1 MDFME
6 TPIPIDIQATIEL
19 ENDMKELNFSMKSN
33 KDNIFIIAIKKISQ
47 FLLFTAVK
55 KDSFENI
62 KFENKYSYEEI
73 KKNNKYLNRYG
84 LVELF
89 EKIISEV
96 NKNSLKI
103 IEDINLLKII
113 VQIEKAELFF
123 KLPKKIKSDKEL
135 IQDLNKE
142 IYEIKKELFKKNNLT
157 NEIEIIKKE
166 NMELKQKLDNEIK
179 EKEKLYLKIN
189 IIESQLKYI
198 LEKINPNKIE
208 NNKESKISIISDI
221 NRMNDDYKKY
231 YEILEM
237 IGRGGYGDIFKI
249 KDKYT
254 SELKALKRIYIDIDE
269 FDEEDNEKKLYI
281 NSIKKS
287 IEIMKI
293 CCKNNNNSV
302 KFYEYFQNE
311 KEIAIV
317 MELCDGNLRNILN
330 KNKEGFTVEQICK
343 IMGQLNNTFKILKE
357 NNIIHGDLKLEN
369 ILIKYEDINKYNFI
383 AKLTDYGLSQT
394 LIDARRTPPLGSYDY
409 MAPEL
414 IEGKEYSYKCDL
426 WSIGVII
433 YILFFKEHP
442 YGGRTAIQILNNIR
456 RGILKKSGN
465 INLDDLIKKLLI
477 KEPKK
482 RIGWT
487 EYFNHPFFKE

>member
-157 NEIEIIKKE
+157 NEIEILKME
-166 NMELKQKLDNEIK
+166 NMELKQNLDNEVK
-179 EKEKLYLKIN
+179 VKEKLYL
-189 IIESQLKYI
+189 
-198 LEKINPNKIE
+198 
-208 NNKESKISIISDI
+208 
-221 NRMNDDYKKY
+221 
-231 YEILEM
+231 
-237 IGRGGYGDIFKI
+237 
-249 KDKYT
+249 
-254 SELKALKRIYIDIDE
+254 
-269 FDEEDNEKKLYI
+269 
-281 NSIKKS
+281 
-287 IEIMKI
+287 
-293 CCKNNNNSV
+293 
-302 KFYEYFQNE
+302 
-311 KEIAIV
+311 
-317 MELCDGNLRNILN
+317 
-330 KNKEGFTVEQICK
+330 
-343 IMGQLNNTFKILKE
+343 
-357 NNIIHGDLKLEN
+357 
-369 ILIKYEDINKYNFI
+369 
-383 AKLTDYGLSQT
+383 
-394 LIDARRTPPLGSYDY
+394 
-409 MAPEL
+409 
-414 IEGKEYSYKCDL
+414 
-426 WSIGVII
+426 
-433 YILFFKEHP
+433 
-442 YGGRTAIQILNNIR
+442 
-456 RGILKKSGN
+456 
-465 INLDDLIKKLLI
+465 
-477 KEPKK
+477 
-482 RIGWT
+482 
-487 EYFNHPFFKE
+487 